1 VSISQKPTHDHRLSA
16 GEPAQQIRGRPT
28 RRIGPTLRIPGVL
41 GDSFHLPD
49 RIRST
54 RCSATLRMMTMAS
67 LMVMSVVV
75 WKSPDGLAGGALGG
89 HAGAVMV
96 ILS

>member
-1 VSISQKPTHDHRLSA
+1 
-16 GEPAQQIRGRPT
+16 
-28 RRIGPTLRIPGVL
+28 
-41 GDSFHLPD
+41 
-49 RIRST
+49 
-54 RCSATLRMMTMAS
+54 MMTMAS

>member
-1 VSISQKPTHDHRLSA
+1 MLLRALPESITRVSIGATVP
-16 GEPAQQIRGRPT
+16 
-28 RRIGPTLRIPGVL
+28 
-41 GDSFHLPD
+41 
-49 RIRST
+49 
-54 RCSATLRMMTMAS
+54 TLRMMTMAS

>member
-1 VSISQKPTHDHRLSA
+1 MFGV
-16 GEPAQQIRGRPT
+16 
-28 RRIGPTLRIPGVL
+28 PG
-41 GDSFHLPD
+41 
-49 RIRST
+49 